1 MKTWKVITRRVAEL
15 HLTRTYLVALGACAL
30 AAVVLSFVPLLNLV
44 GYESAAFFGVLGGLL
59 ATGLT
64 VADAR
69 RFDALKGRALDFGR
83 LALRNLALL
92 IAPLLILS
100 LNGLRVP
107 NCDWGAGLSFWALI
121 SVMAVLMGT
130 ASAWVAVTV
139 LRGRKVSYA
148 LAFGLPLLDAAALA
162 YHLATQPPIVGH
174 QWFLGYFGGSIY
186 DEALAV
192 PVSLIVYRAL
202 HALAIVAVVAALDA
216 RWRWKQGAR
225 AGWTATLALGA
236 TLAMAVGF
244 AHRQDAGIAIDRDHI
259 IAELGGVIETEHFLI
274 YHPQTRAWQ
283 KKAPLLA
290 EDHEYRYDQLKR
302 FFGTD
307 PVAEHGRKV
316 RSFVYADRDSKG
328 ALMGGR
334 NTMVAKLWLHEMH
347 ILWRGTGDRMLT
359 HELAHIFTEPFGS
372 GPLRLSMQ
380 RGVGVNMGLVEGVA
394 FAAEW
399 PARELDA
406 HQASRAM
413 RELGIAPDLG
423 ALLGA
428 SGFWTQASG
437 RAYTLMGSFVRYLI
451 DTYGIER
458 FKEVYGE
465 GHFEEVYGNDVGAL
479 VGEWERFVDALDLS
493 EDQRE
498 VARYLYDRPSI
509 FVRVCARTMAE
520 WRRQANEASRD
531 GQPAEAIVLLRR
543 VLDAQPELLWA
554 HLELARALAQMGQ
567 MDEALDLL
575 EARQQSPLSPVERA
589 ELEALMG
596 DLRWRAGRAKEASQ
610 SYASCLEVGVPV
622 DLERSLQM
630 RLRYAR
636 REQRRARSYLIDTP
650 GGAMGMYRL
659 MRWDEETPE
668 DPGVAYLIGRRLWQS
683 EEWVEARPWLER
695 AQGSLGVEVLD
706 AEAALMLGQV
716 HYFLGRA
723 QDAQALFEALSHS
736 PLTRYREEARQWLDR
751 LQWKRNSIENGVR

>member
-1 MKTWKVITRRVAEL
+1 MNIWKAITRRVAEL
-15 HLTRTYLVALGACAL
+15 NLTRTYLVALGACAL

-69 RFDALKGRALDFGR
+69 RFDLLEGRALDFGR
-83 LALRNLALL
+83 LALRNLAMLV
-92 IAPLLILS
+92 APLVILS

-107 NCDWGAGLSFWALI
+107 NCDWAAGLSFWALI
-121 SVMAVLMGT
+121 PVMAVLMGT
-130 ASAWVAVTV
+130 TSAWVAVT
-139 LRGRKVSYA
+139 LLKGRRLSYVV
-148 LAFGLPLLDAAALA
+148 AFGLPLLDVAALL
-162 YHLATQPPIVGH
+162 YHLASEPPIVGH

-192 PVSLIVYRAL
+192 PVSLIAYRAL
-202 HALAIVAVVAALDA
+202 HMLAIVAVVAALDA
-216 RWRWKQGAR
+216 RRRWRRERR
-225 AGWTATLALGA
+225 AGWTAALAIATTLIF
-236 TLAMAVGF
+236 AVGF
-244 AHRQDAGIAIDRDHI
+244 AHRQDAGIAIDRAFI
-259 IAELGGVIETEHFLI
+259 VAELGGVIETEHFLI

-283 KKAPLLA
+283 KMAPLLA
-290 EDHEYRYDQLKR
+290 EDHEYRYDQLQR

-307 PVAEHGRKV
+307 PVAENGRKV
-316 RSFVYADRDSKG
+316 RSFVYQDRDSKG

-334 NTMVAKLWLHEMH
+334 NTMVAKIWLHEMH

-399 PARELDA
+399 PARELTA
-406 HQASRAM
+406 HEASRAM
-413 RELGIAPDLG
+413 RELEIAPDLG

-458 FKEVYGE
+458 FKEAYGKGDFE
-465 GHFEEVYGNDVGAL
+465 GAYGKEVGAL
-479 VGEWERFVDALDLS
+479 VAEWEHFIDAIELN

-498 VARYLYDRPSI
+498 VARYIYDRPSI
-509 FVRVCARTMAE
+509 FAKVCARTMAE
-520 WRRQANEASRD
+520 WRRQASEASRE
-531 GQPAEAIVLLRR
+531 GQPAEAILLLRR

-554 HLELARALAQMGQ
+554 HMELARALSQMGQ
-567 MDEALDLL
+567 TQEAIELL
-575 EARQQSPLSPVERA
+575 EAHMEQPLSPVERA
-589 ELEALMG
+589 ELESLQG
-596 DLRWRAGRAKEASQ
+596 DLHWKAGQAARAAQ
-610 SYASCLEVGVPV
+610 SYGRCLEVGVPV

-630 RLRYAR
+630 RLRYAGQQ
-636 REQRRARSYLIDTP
+636 ERRARSYLVDTP

-659 MRWDEETPE
+659 LRWAEESPD

-683 EEWVEARPWLER
+683 REWVEARPWLER
-695 AQGSLGVEVLD
+695 AHGAMGVEVLD

-716 HYFLGRA
+716 HYFLGRG
-723 QDAQALFEALSHS
+723 QDAEALFEALSQS
-736 PLTRYREEARQWLDR
+736 PLTRYREEALQWLDR
-751 LQWKRNSIENGVR
+751 VRWRRNSNENR

>member
-1 MKTWKVITRRVAEL
+1 MKTWKAITRRVAEFN
-15 HLTRTYLVALGACAL
+15 LTRTYLVALGACAL

-44 GYESAAFFGVLGGLL
+44 GYESAAFFGVLAGLL
-59 ATGLT
+59 STGLT

-69 RFDALKGRALDFGR
+69 RFDTLDGSALDFGR

-92 IAPLLILS
+92 VAPLVILS

-107 NCDWGAGLSFWALI
+107 NCDWGAGLSFWGLI
-121 SVMAVLMGT
+121 PVMAVLLGT
-130 ASAWVAVTV
+130 ASAWMAVTL
-139 LRGRKVSYA
+139 LRGGRLSYV
-148 LAFGLPLLDAAALA
+148 LAFGLPLLDAAGLA
-162 YHLATQPPIVGH
+162 WHLATQPPIVGH

-192 PVSLIVYRAL
+192 PLSLIAYRVL

-216 RWRWKQGAR
+216 RQRWKQGAR
-225 AGWTATLALGA
+225 AGWTAALALA
-236 TLAMAVGF
+236 AALTFAVGF
-244 AHRQDAGIAIDRDHI
+244 ASRQEAGIAIDRDHI
-259 IAELGGVIETEHFLI
+259 VAELGGVIETDHFLI
-274 YHPQTRAWQ
+274 FYPQTRAWQ
-283 KKAPLLA
+283 SMAPLLA

-316 RSFVYADRDSKG
+316 RSFVYGDRDSKG

-334 NTMVAKLWLHEMH
+334 NTMVAKLWLHDMH

-451 DTYGIER
+451 DTYGIAR
-458 FKEVYGE
+458 FKEVYGDGDFE
-465 GHFEEVYGNDVGAL
+465 GAYGKGVEVL
-479 VGEWERFVDALDLS
+479 VGEWERFVDALELS
-493 EDQRE
+493 EAQRE

-509 FVRVCARTMAE
+509 FAKVCARTMAE
-520 WRRQANEASRD
+520 WRRQAADASRD
-531 GQPAEAIVLLRR
+531 GQPAEAILLLQR
-543 VLDAQPELLWA
+543 VLDAQPDLLWA
-554 HLELARALAQMGQ
+554 HLEQASALAQMGE

-575 EARQQSPLSPVERA
+575 RARQKLPLSPVERA
-589 ELEALMG
+589 ELEALMA
-596 DLRWRAGRAKEASQ
+596 DLLWKAGLASQ
-610 SYASCLEVGVPV
+610 AAQNYASCLEVGVPV

-636 REQRRARSYLIDTP
+636 REQPRARSYLMDTP
-650 GGAMGMYRL
+650 GGAMAMYRL
-659 MRWDEETPE
+659 MRWDEESPD

-683 EEWVEARPWLER
+683 QEWGEARPWLER
-695 AQGSLGVEVLD
+695 AYGSLGVEVLD

-723 QDAQALFEALSHS
+723 QDAQTLFEDLSRS

-751 LQWKRNSIENGVR
+751 LQWKRNSIENGER

>member
-1 MKTWKVITRRVAEL
+1 M

-69 RFDALKGRALDFGR
+69 RFDALEGRALDFGR

-121 SVMAVLMGT
+121 PVMAVLMGT

-148 LAFGLPLLDAAALA
+148 LAFGLPLLDAAVLA

-202 HALAIVAVVAALDA
+202 HALAIVAVVAALEA
-216 RWRWKQGAR
+216 RRRWKQGAR

-236 TLAMAVGF
+236 TLAIGVGF

-259 IAELGGVIETEHFLI
+259 IAELGGVVETEHFLI

-283 KKAPLLA
+283 KKASLLA
-290 EDHEYRYDQLKR
+290 EDHEYRYDQLQR

-458 FKEVYGE
+458 FKEVYGD
-465 GHFEEVYGNDVGAL
+465 GHFEEVYGNDVAAL

-509 FVRVCARTMAE
+509 FARVCARTMAE

-531 GQPAEAIVLLRR
+531 GQPAEAILLLRR

-567 MDEALDLL
+567 IDEGLELL
-575 EARQQSPLSPVERA
+575 RARQESPLSPVERA

-596 DLRWRAGRAKEASQ
+596 DLRWRAGRAMEATQ

-630 RLRYAR
+630 RLRYAQ

-659 MRWDEETPE
+659 MRWEEETPE